1 MTIYCDGTPKGY
13 VAVWKDGGV
22 EFFEITVT
30 THNEAEYQAVLCAL
44 ESINSHERT
53 EIVSDSQL
61 IVRQLMGKYRCREPR
76 LEAIRKEIL
85 NMVAKRGLDVTYR
98 WVPREENL
106 AGRALEDSPLL

>member
-13 VAVWKDGGV
+13 VAIWKDEKV
-22 EFFEITVT
+22 EFFKITVT
-30 THNEAEYQAVLCAL
+30 TQNEAEYQAVLYAL

-61 IVRQLMGKYRCREPR
+61 IVRQLMGEYRCREPR
-76 LEAIRKEIL
+76 LDAMRKEIL
-85 NMVAKRGLDVTYR
+85 NMVAKRGLNVTFR

-106 AGRALEDSPLL
+106 AGRALEDSSFL